1 LEGYEICITTY
12 EIQIREPYMGNTL
25 PLIIHIKTDVE
36 GIVEVEVENSEGI
49 KKLANLVEAKLFH
62 RETSGRK
69 R

>member
-1 LEGYEICITTY
+1 M
-12 EIQIREPYMGNTL
+12 REPYMGNTL
-25 PLIIHIKTDVE
+25 PLTIHIKTDVE